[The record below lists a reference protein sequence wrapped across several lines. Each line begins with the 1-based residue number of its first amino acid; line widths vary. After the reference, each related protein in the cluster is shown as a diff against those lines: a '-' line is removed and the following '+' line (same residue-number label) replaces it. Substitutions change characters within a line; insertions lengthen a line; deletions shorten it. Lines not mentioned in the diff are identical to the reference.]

1 MVVNSW
7 WSTACP
13 NSWFYLLPS
22 IILTKRFIFTK
33 QARKPQSCWK
43 LCVDTDALTD
53 YRRQS
58 PSLSFLLHL
67 NSQFPSYLVVFLR
80 LMLNR
85 NETRWKTKKRKEEV
99 WISATEVLSHTGKSE
114 TSVEVWTP
122 LIHFKMT
129 KATKVAAGYIVD
141 HHPKSWDIIIFCH
154 KNKNNHFCRENAQ
167 SQHFCRENLWL
178 RAYR

>member
-1 MVVNSW
+1 MSGIRDVNCMVVNSW

-85 NETRWKTKKRKEEV
+85 NETRWTVFRSFSSNVLNEMCPMHQYWPPRGKRI
-99 WISATEVLSHTGKSE
+99 WIYHLLAD
-114 TSVEVWTP
+114 
-122 LIHFKMT
+122 LI
-129 KATKVAAGYIVD
+129 
-141 HHPKSWDIIIFCH
+141 
-154 KNKNNHFCRENAQ
+154 
-167 SQHFCRENLWL
+167 
-178 RAYR
+178 